1 MDASPVQAW
10 PSSEVFRG
18 RVSVLE
24 PFHSYIRALDP
35 EALGFRSVFA
45 RKLSLQSQFRDL
57 SRGFIVRI
65 REIALCLLLLFGFAA
80 ALPAQE
86 ITGNIS
92 GTVTDTSGAAVP
104 DAKVDLSSVLT
115 GAERSTTT
123 TSAGIFFFTS
133 LPVGDYALIVSKDGF
148 KRSEVTGIHVNVN
161 DKLTFNVKLA
171 LGPVTES
178 VTVTSEVAVLQTE
191 NAEVSNLV
199 GNSQMKALPLNQRD
213 FGQLVDL
220 VPGVAPDNGR
230 VGIND
235 TSVSVNGNQSNSNL
249 YLVDGTF
256 DEDNGNNGGIMVRP
270 SVDAIEEF
278 KILRNNYSAE
288 FGEATG
294 AIVNVV
300 TKSGGQNFHGSLF
313 EFLRNNKLDASDPF
327 LGAPG
332 KLRYNDYGFTIGGPV
347 WIPKVYNTD
356 KKKDFFFFSTEFS
369 REIRGNTIHDTVP
382 TEGQRS
388 GIFQTPC
395 VQLTPGCDPQE
406 FPVDEPNFTGT
417 PDPNAVAF
425 LARYPLP
432 NADIS
437 NGFNFIASSPG
448 VSNFNHYAI
457 RWDHVIGAK
466 ATFMAN
472 YMQTNTPLT
481 ALNSDGFWGDDNF
494 PSVSS
499 DWYTKAKLVT
509 MKLTTIISPRTV
521 NDFQFGYSNNVIDIK
536 TSSVSDKA
544 LASRSG
550 FTYTELFPETSGSFP
565 ALNLQDGF
573 DALSHNAPFFDLTHN
588 FSYRDDLTHSFG
600 KHNLKVG
607 FFARFSRKLEPANG
621 GGDFT
626 AGTFDFASLADLL
639 AGNAV
644 QYTEEQTQN
653 FVPSRGRD
661 IAVYFQDNFK
671 VSSNLTLDYGLRWQ
685 YLGQVFS
692 VKPNVSSFYPNR
704 YDPARCPAATAFV
717 PDPITG
723 VLLVDPA
730 TCDVLNGIVTPTS
743 PGVNRS
749 LKDNHYKDFE
759 PRVGLAWAPL
769 ANKKLLVRVGGG
781 IYHGRDAFSQNS
793 AAGQQPPFDIRPVV
807 NQPSFNTLSPY
818 DPATPQ
824 PPAALL
830 VLEKSYPSPQ
840 SYQYSLGVQYE
851 LMHNTSLEVNY
862 VGSHQIHLGRNRN
875 INQVPA
881 ADQPG
886 VAVFVNGCPDPS
898 QPCPA
903 PIDPTT
909 VRPFLGFD
917 FINVNERAA
926 TSRYNSLQVFFNRQ
940 MSHGLAFQAAY
951 TYSRSI
957 ATTANRDSEARDL
970 PMQDAF
976 HPEREKAVAIQD
988 IPHSLVLNYVWQ
1000 LPFFDKTTGFRKA
1013 LLKGWQVNGISTFR
1027 SGRPVNVCLQNDNAG
1042 LGDSGICERPDITGN
1057 PILSK
1062 SSRTLDEWFN
1072 VGAFSV
1078 PAQGTF
1084 GNGGRNPV
1092 RGSGINNWDL
1102 SIFKVTDIP
1111 WFGRHSGWNAAE
1123 SAKIEFRAE
1132 MFNVWNHTQYGDP
1145 GGTMGDS
1152 DFGKITGLGI
1162 NPREI
1167 QFGLRLEF

>member
-1 MDASPVQAW
+1 MP
-10 PSSEVFRG
+10 
-18 RVSVLE
+18 
-24 PFHSYIRALDP
+24 IR
-35 EALGFRSVFA
+35 ETALGVM
-45 RKLSLQSQFRDL
+45 
-57 SRGFIVRI
+57 
-65 REIALCLLLLFGFAA
+65 LLLGFAV

-92 GTVTDTSGAAVP
+92 GTVTDTSGSAVP
-104 DAKVDLSSVLT
+104 DAKVDLLSVLT
-115 GAERSTTT
+115 GAERSTTS
-123 TSAGIFFFTS
+123 TSAGVFFFTS
-133 LPVGDYALIVSKDGF
+133 LPVGDYKITVAKDGF
-148 KRSEVTGIHVNVN
+148 KKSEVTGIHVNVN
-161 DKLTFNVKLA
+161 DRLTFNISLP
-171 LGPVTES
+171 LGSVTES
-178 VTVTSEVAVLQTE
+178 VTVTSETPVLQTE
-191 NAEVSNLV
+191 TAEVSNLV
-199 GNSQMKALPLNQRD
+199 GNNQMKSLPLNQRD

-230 VGIND
+230 VGIGD
-235 TSVSVNGNQSNSNL
+235 TDVSVNGNQSNSNL

-270 SVDAIEEF
+270 TVDAIEEF
-278 KILRNNYSAE
+278 KILRNNYSPE

-313 EFLRNNKLDASDPF
+313 EFLRNNSLDASDPF

-369 REIRGNTIHDTVP
+369 REIRGNTITDTVP
-382 TEGQRS
+382 TQGQRN

-395 VQLTPGCDPQE
+395 VTVAAGCDPQE
-406 FPVDEPNFTGT
+406 FPVDEPNFAGT
-417 PDPNAVAF
+417 PDPNAVAL

-432 NADIS
+432 DADIS

-457 RWDHVIGAK
+457 RWDHMIGAK

-472 YMQTNTPLT
+472 YMQTNTPLIG
-481 ALNSDGFWGDDNF
+481 LNSSGFWGDDNF

-509 MKLTTIISPRTV
+509 MKLTTIISSRTV

-536 TSSVSDKA
+536 TSGVSDKT

-573 DALSHNAPFFDLTHN
+573 GALAHDAPFFDLTHN
-588 FSYRDDLTHSFG
+588 FSYKDDLTHTFG

-607 FFARFSRKLEPANG
+607 FFGRFSRKLEPANG

-626 AGTFDFASLADLL
+626 AGTFDVQTLGDLL
-639 AGNAV
+639 AGNASV
-644 QYTEEQTQN
+644 YTEEQTQN

-661 IAVYFQDNFK
+661 IAIYVQDTYK
-671 VSSNLTLDYGLRWQ
+671 LTPSLTLDYGLRWQ

-692 VKPNVSSFYPNR
+692 VEPNVSSFYPNR
-704 YDPARCPAATAFV
+704 YDPALCPAATAFTF
-717 PDPITG
+717 DPVTG
-723 VLLVDPA
+723 GIVVDPA
-730 TCDVLNGIVTPTS
+730 TCDLLNGIVTPKS
-743 PGVNRS
+743 PGVRRS
-749 LKDNHYKDFE
+749 LKDDHYKDFE
-759 PRVGLAWAPL
+759 PRVGFAWAPL
-769 ANKKLLVRVGGG
+769 ANKKLLVRAGGG

-793 AAGQQPPFDIRPVV
+793 ATGQQPPFDLRPVLH
-807 NQPSFNTLSPY
+807 NPSFSTMTTPF

-824 PPAALL
+824 PPVALL

-875 INQVPA
+875 INQVPGIYQSA
-881 ADQPG
+881 
-886 VAVFVNGCPDPS
+886 VANFVNNSCPPDLNPTPASTCVDPN
-898 QPCPA
+898 
-903 PIDPTT
+903 T
-909 VRPFLGFD
+909 VRPFVGFD

-926 TSRYNSLQVFFNRQ
+926 TSRYNSLQVFFNHQ

-951 TYSRSI
+951 TYSRNI
-957 ATTANRDSEARDL
+957 ATTANKDSEGRAA

-976 HPEREKAVAIQD
+976 HPEREKAVADQD
-988 IPHSLVLNYVWQ
+988 IPHSLVFNYVWQ
-1000 LPFFDKTTGFRKA
+1000 LPFFDKTTGFAKVF
-1013 LLKGWQVNGISTFR
+1013 LKGWQVNGISVFR
-1027 SGRPVNVCLQNDNAG
+1027 SGRPINVCLQNDNAG
-1042 LGDSGICERPDITGN
+1042 LGDSGICERPDIIGN
-1057 PILSK
+1057 PILDKSK
-1062 SSRTLDEWFN
+1062 RTLNQWFN
-1072 VGAFSV
+1072 TAAFAN
-1078 PAQGTF
+1078 PALGTF

-1111 WFGRHSGWNAAE
+1111 WFGRHSTWNAAE

-1145 GGTMGDS
+1145 GGTFGDPN
-1152 DFGKITGLGI
+1152 FGVITGLGI

>member
-1 MDASPVQAW
+1 M
-10 PSSEVFRG
+10 
-18 RVSVLE
+18 
-24 PFHSYIRALDP
+24 
-35 EALGFRSVFA
+35 
-45 RKLSLQSQFRDL
+45 
-57 SRGFIVRI
+57 RI
-65 REIALCLLLLFGFAA
+65 REIVLCLLLLFGFAA

-104 DAKVDLSSVLT
+104 DAKVDLSSAST

-123 TSAGIFFFTS
+123 NSAGIFFFTS
-133 LPVGDYALIVSKDGF
+133 LPIGDYTLIVSKDGF
-148 KRSEVTGIHVNVN
+148 KKSEITGIHVNVN
-161 DKLTFNVKLA
+161 DKLTFNVKLP
-171 LGPVTES
+171 LGAVTES

-191 NAEVSNLV
+191 SAEVSNLI
-199 GNSQMKALPLNQRD
+199 GNSQMKSLPLNQRD

-235 TSVSVNGNQSNSNL
+235 TGVSVNGNQSNSNL

-256 DEDNGNNGGIMVRP
+256 DEDNGNNGSFLVKP

-278 KILRNNYSAE
+278 KILRNNYSPE

-294 AIVNVV
+294 AIINVV

-313 EFLRNNKLDASDPF
+313 EFLRNNSLDASDPF

-332 KLRYNDYGFTIGGPV
+332 KLRYNDYGFTVGGPV

-369 REIRGNTIHDTVP
+369 REIRGNTITDTVP
-382 TEGQRS
+382 TQGQRN

-395 VQLTPGCDPQE
+395 VTGAAGCDPQE
-406 FPVDEPNFTGT
+406 FAVNEPNFTGT

-432 NADIS
+432 NTDIS
-437 NGFNFIASSPG
+437 NGFNFIASSPA

-472 YMQTNTPLT
+472 YMQTNTPL
-481 ALNSDGFWGDDNF
+481 AGLNSSGFWGDDNF
-494 PSVSS
+494 PSVNS
-499 DWYTKAKLVT
+499 DWNTKAKLVT
-509 MKLTTIISPRTV
+509 LKLTTVISSRTV

-536 TSSVSDKA
+536 TSSVSDKT

-565 ALNLQDGF
+565 ALNLNDGF
-573 DALSHNAPFFDLTHN
+573 GMLQHTAPFFDLTHN
-588 FSYRDDLTHSFG
+588 FSYKDDLTHSFG

-626 AGTFDFASLADLL
+626 AGSFTVATLSDLL
-639 AGNAV
+639 AGNAD
-644 QYTEEQTQN
+644 QYSEQEAN
-653 FVPSRGRD
+653 NDVPSRGRD
-661 IAVYFQDNFK
+661 VALYVQDTFK
-671 VSSNLTLDYGLRWQ
+671 ISPSLTLDYGLRWQ

-692 VKPNVSSFYPNR
+692 VKNNVASFYPNR
-704 YDPARCPAATAFV
+704 YDPTRCPAATAFV
-717 PDPITG
+717 VDPVTG
-723 VLLVDPA
+723 ALVVDPA
-730 TCDVLNGIVTPTS
+730 TCDTLNGIVTQKT
-743 PGVNRS
+743 PGVNKS
-749 LKDNHYKDFE
+749 LRDPHYKDFE
-759 PRVGLAWAPL
+759 PRVGFAWAPL
-769 ANKKLLVRVGGG
+769 ANKKLLLRAGGG

-793 AAGQQPPFDIRPVV
+793 ATGQLPPFNNNPILNGV
-807 NQPSFNTLSPY
+807 SFSTMTTPFN
-818 DPATPQ
+818 PATPQ
-824 PPAALL
+824 PAGALN
-830 VLEKSYPSPQ
+830 VLEKSYPNPQ

-851 LMHNTSLEVNY
+851 LMPRTSLEVNY
-862 VGSHQIHLGRNRN
+862 VGSRQIHLGRNRN

-881 ADQPG
+881 NRQLEVWNFFNAD
-886 VAVFVNGCPDPS
+886 CS
-898 QPCPA
+898 
-903 PIDPTT
+903 DPTITCTDPNT

-926 TSRYNSLQVFFNRQ
+926 TSRYNSLQVLFNRQ
-940 MSHGLAFQAAY
+940 MSHGLSFQAAY
-951 TYSRSI
+951 TYSRNI
-957 ATTANRDSEARDL
+957 ATTSNKDSEGRFL

-976 HPEREKAVAIQD
+976 HPEREKAVADQD
-988 IPHSLVLNYVWQ
+988 IPHSLVINYVWQ
-1000 LPFFDKTTGFRKA
+1000 LPFFDKSTGYRKA
-1013 LLKGWQVNGISTFR
+1013 LLKGWQVNGISVFR
-1027 SGRPVNVCLQNDNAG
+1027 SGRPLNICLQNDNAG

-1057 PILSK
+1057 PVLSK
-1062 SSRTLDEWFN
+1062 SKRTLSQWFN
-1072 VGAFSV
+1072 TASFSE
-1078 PAQGTF
+1078 PAPGTF

-1111 WFGRHSGWNAAE
+1111 WFGRHSGWNAGE

-1145 GGTMGDS
+1145 GTTLGDAS
-1152 DFGKITGLGI
+1152 FGQITGLGI

>member
-1 MDASPVQAW
+1 M
-10 PSSEVFRG
+10 
-18 RVSVLE
+18 
-24 PFHSYIRALDP
+24 
-35 EALGFRSVFA
+35 
-45 RKLSLQSQFRDL
+45 
-57 SRGFIVRI
+57 RI

-104 DAKVDLSSVLT
+104 DAKVDLSSAST

-123 TSAGIFFFTS
+123 TSSGIFFFTS
-133 LPVGDYALIVSKDGF
+133 LPIGDYTLIVSKDGF
-148 KRSEVTGIHVNVN
+148 KKSEITGIHVNVN
-161 DKLTFNVKLA
+161 DKLTFNIKLP
-171 LGPVTES
+171 LGAVTES

-191 NAEVSNLV
+191 SAEVSNLI
-199 GNSQMKALPLNQRD
+199 GNSQMKSLPLNQRD

-235 TSVSVNGNQSNSNL
+235 TGVSVNGNQSNSNL

-256 DEDNGNNGGIMVRP
+256 DEDNGNNGSFLVKP

-278 KILRNNYSAE
+278 KILRNNYSPE

-294 AIVNVV
+294 AIINVV
-300 TKSGGQNFHGSLF
+300 TKSGGQNFHGSIF
-313 EFLRNNKLDASDPF
+313 EFLRNNSLDASDPF

-369 REIRGNTIHDTVP
+369 REIRGNTITDTVP
-382 TEGQRS
+382 TQGQRA
-388 GIFQTPC
+388 GTFQTPC
-395 VQLTPGCDPQE
+395 VINGPNTPGCDPFE
-406 FPVDEPNFTGT
+406 TRADEPNFTGT

-425 LARYPLP
+425 LDRYPLP
-432 NADIS
+432 NS
-437 NGFNFIASSPG
+437 NAYNPDGTPTGFNFIASSPA

-472 YMQTNTPLT
+472 YMQTNTPL
-481 ALNSDGFWGDDNF
+481 AGLNSSGFWGDDNF
-494 PSVSS
+494 PSVNS
-499 DWYTKAKLVT
+499 DWNTKAKLVT
-509 MKLTTIISPRTV
+509 LKLTTVISSRTV

-536 TSSVSDKA
+536 TSSVSDKT
-544 LASRSG
+544 LASRNG
-550 FTYTELFPETSGSFP
+550 FQYTELFPETSGSFP
-565 ALNLQDGF
+565 ALNLNDGF
-573 DALSHNAPFFDLTHN
+573 GMLQHTAPFFDLTHN
-588 FSYRDDLTHSFG
+588 FSYKDDLTHSFG

-626 AGTFDFASLADLL
+626 AGSFTFASLGDLL
-639 AGNAV
+639 AGNAD
-644 QYTEEQTQN
+644 QYSEQEAN
-653 FVPSRGRD
+653 NDVPSRGRD
-661 IAVYFQDNFK
+661 VALYVQDTFK
-671 VSSNLTLDYGLRWQ
+671 ISPSLTLDYGLRWQ

-692 VKPNVSSFYPNR
+692 VKNNVASFYPNR

-717 PDPITG
+717 VDPVTG
-723 VLLVDPA
+723 ALFVDPA
-730 TCDVLNGIVTPTS
+730 TCDTLNGIVTQKT
-743 PGVNRS
+743 PGVNKS
-749 LKDNHYKDFE
+749 LRDPHYKDFE
-759 PRVGLAWAPL
+759 PRVGFAWSPL
-769 ANKKLLVRVGGG
+769 ANKKLIVRAGGG

-793 AAGQQPPFDIRPVV
+793 ATGQLPPFNNNPVLNGV
-807 NQPSFNTLSPY
+807 SFSSMTSPFN
-818 DPATPQ
+818 PATPQ
-824 PPAALL
+824 PAGALN

-851 LMHNTSLEVNY
+851 LLPRTSLEVNY
-862 VGSHQIHLGRNRN
+862 VGSRQIHLGRNRN

-881 ADQPG
+881 NKQLEVWNFFNAD
-886 VAVFVNGCPDPS
+886 CSDPAIT
-898 QPCPA
+898 CT
-903 PIDPTT
+903 DPNT

-926 TSRYNSLQVFFNRQ
+926 TSRYNSLQVLFNRQ
-940 MSHGLAFQAAY
+940 MSHGLSFQAAY
-951 TYSRSI
+951 TYSRNI
-957 ATTANRDSEARDL
+957 ATTSNKDSEGRFL

-976 HPEREKAVAIQD
+976 HPEREKAVADQD

-1000 LPFFDKTTGFRKA
+1000 LPFFDKSTGYKKA
-1013 LLKGWQVNGISTFR
+1013 LLKGWQLNGISVFR
-1027 SGRPVNVCLQNDNAG
+1027 SGRPLNICLQSDNAG

-1057 PILSK
+1057 PVLSK
-1062 SSRTLDEWFN
+1062 SKRTLSQWFN
-1072 VGAFSV
+1072 TAAFTE
-1078 PAQGTF
+1078 PAPGTF

-1145 GGTMGDS
+1145 GVTLGDS
-1152 DFGKITGLGI
+1152 SFGVITGLGI

-1167 QFGLRLEF
+1167 QFGLRVEF

>member
-1 MDASPVQAW
+1 VF
-10 PSSEVFRG
+10 SSRFTTVF
-18 RVSVLE
+18 VLL
-24 PFHSYIRALDP
+24 IR
-35 EALGFRSVFA
+35 ERSVSA
-45 RKLSLQSQFRDL
+45 RSLPANSVSNHNFEI

-65 REIALCLLLLFGFAA
+65 REIALCLLLLFGFTA

-133 LPVGDYALIVSKDGF
+133 LPVGDYTIIVSKDGF
-148 KRSEVTGIHVNVN
+148 KKSEVTGIHVNVN
-161 DKLTFNVKLA
+161 DKLTFNINLP
-171 LGPVTES
+171 LGAVTES

-191 NAEVSNLV
+191 SAEVSNLV

-278 KILRNNYSAE
+278 KILRNNYSPE

-300 TKSGGQNFHGSLF
+300 TKGGGKDFHGSLF
-313 EFLRNNKLDASDPF
+313 EFLRNNSLDASDPF
-327 LGAPG
+327 LGAPC

-347 WIPKVYNTD
+347 WIPNVYNRD

-369 REIRGNTIHDTVP
+369 REIRGNTVTGIVP
-382 TEGQRS
+382 TARQRTGTLVPPS
-388 GIFQTPC
+388 F
-395 VQLTPGCDPQE
+395 DPQE
-406 FPVDEPNFTGT
+406 FRLVGEPNFTGT

-425 LARYPLP
+425 LDRYPLP
-432 NADIS
+432 NTDIS
-437 NGFNFIASSPG
+437 NGFNFITSSPA
-448 VSNFNHYAI
+448 VSNFNHYGI
-457 RWDHVIGAK
+457 RWDHQFGAK

-481 ALNSDGFWGDDNF
+481 ALNSSGFWGDDNF

-499 DWYTKAKLVT
+499 DWNTKAKLVT
-509 MKLTTIISPRTV
+509 MKLTTVISSRTV

-536 TSSVSDKA
+536 TSTVSDKT

-565 ALNLQDGF
+565 ALNLDDGF
-573 DALSHNAPFFDLTHN
+573 DMLQHTAPFFDLTHN

-626 AGTFDFASLADLL
+626 AGSFTFDNLSELL
-639 AGNAV
+639 AGNAL
-644 QYTEEQTQN
+644 QYTEQEAN
-653 FVPSRGRD
+653 NDVPSRGRD
-661 IAVYFQDNFK
+661 VAVYFQDTFK
-671 VSSNLTLDYGLRWQ
+671 ISSNLTLDYGLRWQ

-692 VKPNVSSFYPNR
+692 VKNNVASFYPNR
-704 YDPARCPAATAFV
+704 YDPSRCPAATAFV
-717 PDPITG
+717 VDPVTG
-723 VLLVDPA
+723 ALVVDPA
-730 TCDVLNGIVTPTS
+730 TCNVLNGIVTQKT
-743 PGVNRS
+743 PGVDRS
-749 LKDNHYKDFE
+749 LRDPHYKDFE
-759 PRVGLAWAPL
+759 PRVGFAWAPL
-769 ANKKLLVRVGGG
+769 ANKKLLLRVGGG
-781 IYHGRDAFSQNS
+781 VYHGRDAFSQNS
-793 AAGQQPPFDIRPVV
+793 ATGQLPPFNNNPVLNGV
-807 NQPSFNTLSPY
+807 SFSSMTTPFN
-818 DPATPQ
+818 PATPQ
-824 PPAALL
+824 PAGALN
-830 VLEKSYPSPQ
+830 VLEKSYPNPQ

-851 LMHNTSLEVNY
+851 VMPRTSVEINY
-862 VGSHQIHLGRNRN
+862 VGSRQIHLGRNRN

-881 ADQPG
+881 SFQPA
-886 VAVFVNGCPDPS
+886 VANFVNNGCTPDIVPT
-898 QPCPA
+898 PA
-903 PIDPTT
+903 STCVDPNT

-976 HPEREKAVAIQD
+976 HPEREKAVANQD
-988 IPHSLVLNYVWQ
+988 IPHSLVFNYVWQ
-1000 LPFFDKTTGFRKA
+1000 LPFFDKTTGFRKV

-1027 SGRPVNVCLQNDNAG
+1027 SGRPLNVCLQNENAG
-1042 LGDSGICERPDITGN
+1042 LGDFGICERPDIVAN
-1057 PILSK
+1057 PILDKSK
-1062 SSRTLDEWFN
+1062 RTLNEWFN
-1072 VGAFSV
+1072 TAAFV
-1078 PAQGTF
+1078 APPLGTF

-1092 RGSGINNWDL
+1092 RGSGINNWDF

-1123 SAKIEFRAE
+1123 NAKIEFRAE
-1132 MFNVWNHTQYGDP
+1132 MFNVWNHPQFGDP
-1145 GGTMGDS
+1145 GTTLGDAN
-1152 DFGKITGLGI
+1152 FGQITGLGI